1 MWQSWVIDNM
11 DPSDTMFGIPPSTPI
26 PSTTNSHISATS
38 DDVLE
43 IVPVAKTPWLPPANP
58 IGRPPVLSNPP
69 EPAILPTRRAL
80 DMSQTTQKIPQ
91 WSKFGLLMVMSG
103 VIMHEEPPSL
113 PEPQPASTDTPIEP
127 PTDPATSEV
136 LTTADPPAP
145 TPILT
150 RPTLPNTPV
159 LRQPGPRPIRPN
171 FIMHQHDTPMRPRI
185 DPRSIFRGTGFHF
198 PPLGPTINVPPNPTI
213 TTHEPRRPR
222 SEPDFN
228 RYQSFIQP
236 PGRFTSHNDRTPAP
250 THNESLVERP
260 VPLARTFT
268 NQGSLPD
275 DTDNY
280 DASPKRRRYYDP
292 SKVKV
297 SDFTGFGCLDVAKW
311 IRNYSDMCLAQQV
324 NRSRGLILHCHE
336 PTYYRMMEHPMWPQL
351 NDMDPSEDPWH
362 TVKQVMEEM
371 FFMPKDDISLMQD
384 YLRCT
389 MRLDESPQVFYA
401 RLDEAALAAKQPDD
415 SIRACFWRGLTKK
428 LKDRMGTFNPSSMTL
443 QAIVTRAVQAHLS
456 LAEDD
461 RVEPN
466 RKAPGCN
473 TMSAPSATS
482 SKDAQPTSEDD
493 NDSQSAK
500 LLAMNHDKSQSPKK
514 NYNNSSKPKFQK
526 GKPHHKSS
534 QRSDS
539 SKPTEPLPSTP
550 GVVCSICGFMG
561 HTAAQCKRGQVVAA
575 RLEEAKKKGFTIL
588 VLREYEHSLMH
599 SFLIINNQANRP
611 VMWDS
616 GASFNFMH
624 SLEANLLGIA
634 TTPSPI
640 AYVVV
645 GNEDLLQVEGQVTC
659 VAAFESDPSTEMI
672 FHVVSKLPYRMIIGL
687 SGMKSLQVML
697 DVPEMAIIS
706 KVSQTT
712 VRCILDPLTTVDDSL
727 FTFIPVDVSTDHDD
741 EMEVEAASL
750 DEVKQWGDTSD
761 TPMAWTMP
769 QIGQD
774 TSQYFQSAMSD
785 LCNEF
790 RSIFTEFSI
799 LDDVSGK
806 EHFEIIVKP
815 GAIPQYVTLG
825 RIPHYQREIIEEFIT
840 LFLKLGIIEP
850 ANSPWG
856 ARPIIIKK
864 GTSHRL
870 CVNYAPLNEVTQR
883 DNWPVPLVE
892 DIIDKLINS
901 KLFYTCDL
909 RRAFMQFPIKE
920 EHRFYTAFVSHLGT
934 FQFKRVPFG
943 VMNGPAF
950 LARQVDRMLR
960 SATDVQKFFD
970 DIVAG
975 TPHGEEELLI
985 SIRRLFNLL
994 FDARLRLN
1002 PEKSF
1007 FGVREVKVLGC
1018 IVSEKG
1024 RRIDPAKLEGVLS
1037 IKSCT
1042 NATAVRQF
1050 TGICNYFSTYIKD
1063 YADISEPLV
1072 RLMRKDVDFVWTK
1085 LCEDSFQLLKIL
1097 LTQAPVLAI
1106 PDPKRPFHVHTDASA
1121 YALGAVL
1128 LQEDLTLP
1136 GQLKPIWYASRIL
1149 LSAEKNYTTTEQEGL
1164 AVVWAR
1170 KKFRYYLEGNQWTC
1184 ATDHMALIN
1193 ILGTKST
1200 SCRIQRWT
1208 LCLSGENLK
1217 VYHVKGESNVIA
1229 DALSRL
1235 PLQLPSSIP
1244 IPIAQL
1250 ITDNSGQEPIS
1261 IGELRARAAAKK
1273 RLAMSSNPALFVMS
1287 TPHFSDP
1294 AVWKQAQSVDNWCA
1308 FIIEQ
1313 LKFNPVSKFSM
1324 KHGYLLHSHDN
1335 VVFCLTVPN
1344 AFVKSVIH
1352 FNHTA
1357 PLAGHLATR
1366 KTIARISAQF
1376 FWPKLSSDVTNF
1388 IDNCILCVMEKGNRF
1403 IKSPLLD
1410 GSITV
1415 QANHVNDIVAWD
1427 IQGPFHLTSNN
1438 NKYILVISDL
1448 FSERWSVEHKQTER
1462 FLFLVG
1468 ESPTVPSMWG
1478 RYPQE

>member
-1 MWQSWVIDNM
+1 
-11 DPSDTMFGIPPSTPI
+11 
-26 PSTTNSHISATS
+26 
-38 DDVLE
+38 
-43 IVPVAKTPWLPPANP
+43 
-58 IGRPPVLSNPP
+58 
-69 EPAILPTRRAL
+69 
-80 DMSQTTQKIPQ
+80 
-91 WSKFGLLMVMSG
+91 
-103 VIMHEEPPSL
+103 
-113 PEPQPASTDTPIEP
+113 
-127 PTDPATSEV
+127 
-136 LTTADPPAP
+136 
-145 TPILT
+145 
-150 RPTLPNTPV
+150 
-159 LRQPGPRPIRPN
+159 
-171 FIMHQHDTPMRPRI
+171 
-185 DPRSIFRGTGFHF
+185 
-198 PPLGPTINVPPNPTI
+198 
-213 TTHEPRRPR
+213 
-222 SEPDFN
+222 
-228 RYQSFIQP
+228 
-236 PGRFTSHNDRTPAP
+236 
-250 THNESLVERP
+250 
-260 VPLARTFT
+260 
-268 NQGSLPD
+268 
-275 DTDNY
+275 
-280 DASPKRRRYYDP
+280 
-292 SKVKV
+292 
-297 SDFTGFGCLDVAKW
+297 
-311 IRNYSDMCLAQQV
+311 
-324 NRSRGLILHCHE
+324 
-336 PTYYRMMEHPMWPQL
+336 
-351 NDMDPSEDPWH
+351 
-362 TVKQVMEEM
+362 
-371 FFMPKDDISLMQD
+371 
-384 YLRCT
+384 
-389 MRLDESPQVFYA
+389 
-401 RLDEAALAAKQPDD
+401 
-415 SIRACFWRGLTKK
+415 
-428 LKDRMGTFNPSSMTL
+428 
-443 QAIVTRAVQAHLS
+443 
-456 LAEDD
+456 
-461 RVEPN
+461 
-466 RKAPGCN
+466 
-473 TMSAPSATS
+473 
-482 SKDAQPTSEDD
+482 
-493 NDSQSAK
+493 
-500 LLAMNHDKSQSPKK
+500 
-514 NYNNSSKPKFQK
+514 
-526 GKPHHKSS
+526 
-534 QRSDS
+534 
-539 SKPTEPLPSTP
+539 
-550 GVVCSICGFMG
+550 
-561 HTAAQCKRGQVVAA
+561 
-575 RLEEAKKKGFTIL
+575 
-588 VLREYEHSLMH
+588 
-599 SFLIINNQANRP
+599 
-611 VMWDS
+611 
-616 GASFNFMH
+616 
-624 SLEANLLGIA
+624 
-634 TTPSPI
+634 
-640 AYVVV
+640 
-645 GNEDLLQVEGQVTC
+645 
-659 VAAFESDPSTEMI
+659 
-672 FHVVSKLPYRMIIGL
+672 MIIGL

-697 DVPEMAIIS
+697 DAPEMAVIS

-712 VRCILDPLTTVDDSL
+712 VQCILDPLSTVDDSL

-815 GAIPQYVTLG
+815 GAIPQWVTLG
-825 RIPHYQREIIEEFIT
+825 RLPHYQREIIEEFIT
-840 LFLKLGIIEP
+840 LFIKLGIIEP

-870 CVNYAPLNEVTQR
+870 CVNFAPLNAVTQR

-950 LARQVDRMLR
+950 LARQVDRVLR

-985 SIRRLFNLL
+985 SIRQLFNLL
-994 FDARLRLN
+994 FDAKLRLN

-1072 RLMRKDVDFVWTK
+1072 RLMRKDVDFEWTK

-1208 LCLSGENLK
+1208 LCLSGEDLK

-1235 PLQLPSSIP
+1235 PLQLPNSIP

-1261 IGELRARAAAKK
+1261 IGELRARADAKK

-1403 IKSPLLD
+1403 IKSPLPD

-1415 QANHVNDIVAWD
+1415 QANHFNDIVAWD

-1438 NKYILVISDL
+1438 NKNILVISDL
-1448 FSERWSVEHKQTER
+1448 FSRFAVSIAIPDMTAITVASMFIMHWIAYFGPPNNLLSDNGTQFKSEIMRDVAAIMDTRLKFTPPYHPQGNGNVERLNRTFTTMVKKYVNEAQTDWDIYLPTITYAYNSSEHETTKATPFEVVFGKTPPTLIDRFHATEGLVKDRSVWGEAIRSAHDKLILSLRQAQDEKAKTILQKNIESNFFSPFSVGDYVFLENKGTLGDGKRHKHDVNLLGPYKIISFKSQSVFILSNVKNLNEREAHYSLLSPVSASLALQLKQQEEGGETIPPNEPNSLPESPSTTNATISQQSTKRRRKHKKITQNSSDATITAAPTAPVVSSSRKVRFVPSPPTTDVPGVPPTRSGRVVSKPAR
-1462 FLFLVG
+1462 FLITIVNGQDLSFQQVG
-1468 ESPTVPSMWG
+1468 EGKNVTPN
-1478 RYPQE
+1478 